1 MRAVLC
7 GPSQAEAGP
16 GDMGQTTPLTT
27 SEWAQIGTAI
37 KFLWLA
43 LGCALVAGST
53 LMTAHAFI
61 PSAVATRTIPQKF
74 EKLRMPL
81 YAAGVLAAVG
91 LFAMLALAAVN
102 ADDIVRRLHPRYWQ

>member
-1 MRAVLC
+1 MGR
-7 GPSQAEAGP
+7 PQAEAGP
-16 GDMGQTTPLTT
+16 GDMGDATTLST
-27 SEWAQIGTAI
+27 SEWAQIGTVL

-43 LGCALVAGST
+43 LGCALLAGSA
-53 LMTAHAFI
+53 LVTAHAFI
-61 PSAVATRTIPQKF
+61 PSAVATRTIPQRF

-81 YAAGVLAAVG
+81 YAAGLLAVAG